1 MSCKTLVKFWV
12 PAGNDYRATEVKC
25 GWTDPWGGR
34 VTCPSCRELRGRDI
48 LAREREIAA
57 DDAACR
63 ASGIGEY

>member
-12 PAGNDYRATEVKC
+12 PAGNDYRVTEVKC
-25 GWTDPWGGR
+25 GWTDPGGVR
-34 VTCPSCRELRGRDI
+34 VRCPSCHWSRGLDI

>member
-1 MSCKTLVKFWV
+1 MSCKTLVTFWI
-12 PAGNDYRATEVKC
+12 PAGNDYMKTSAKC
-25 GWTDPWGGR
+25 GWTDPWGDR
-34 VTCPSCRELRGRDI
+34 VICPSCRELRGRDI

>member
-1 MSCKTLVKFWV
+1 MTCKTLVKFWV
-12 PAGNDYRATEVKC
+12 PAGNDYRVTEVKC
-25 GWTDPWGGR
+25 GWTAPWGVR
-34 VTCPSCRELRGRDI
+34 VRCPSCHWARGLDI